1 MELSWRQQ
9 VETRQR
15 LEQIVP
21 LHRREILEEG
31 RPGIC
36 LVKPVLPAFV
46 ELVFERGRE
55 MPERHAPWR
64 TEQLITTA
72 ASHRKH
78 HVRLCKGVCTWKAT
92 GEHDGTMPPKH
103 APAVPPAR
111 RVHLTMTGDHEAQL
125 EETGEID

>member
-1 MELSWRQQ
+1 MELGRRQQ

-31 RPGIC
+31 GPGVC
-36 LVKPVLPAFV
+36 LVQPVLPAFV
-46 ELVFERGRE
+46 ELIFKCGRE
-55 MPERHAPWR
+55 MPERHAPWGAK
-64 TEQLITTA
+64 QLMAAA

-78 HVRLCKGVCTWKAT
+78 DTRLCKGVCAWKTT

-111 RVHLTMTGDHEAQL
+111 RVHLAMTGDNKAQL
-125 EETGEID
+125 E